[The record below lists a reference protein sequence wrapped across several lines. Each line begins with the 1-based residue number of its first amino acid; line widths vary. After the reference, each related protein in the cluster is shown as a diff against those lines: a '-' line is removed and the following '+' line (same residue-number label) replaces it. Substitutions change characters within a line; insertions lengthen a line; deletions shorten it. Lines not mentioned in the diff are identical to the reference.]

1 MKPPLQIDKDVF
13 RDWLLMY
20 FDAMRNM
27 ETEIMVYRGAI
38 EILKKQVGAPQDQEG
53 KYSEAEENPQSEDDV
68 GEELFECSA
77 DTQDRAPDSHG
88 ENGLVRGQKP
98 RMHFPEFIEKQAVPA
113 HGKQNPRSGQHI
125 AVGRPGDG

>member
-38 EILKKQVGAPQDQEG
+38 EILKKQVGAPQDQEIETLTEKIRKRSEIKEILDE
-53 KYSEAEENPQSEDDV
+53 KYGRYRRQALGCIEQGS
-68 GEELFECSA
+68 
-77 DTQDRAPDSHG
+77 QD
-88 ENGLVRGQKP
+88 
-98 RMHFPEFIEKQAVPA
+98 QALLQYLQEWKAKGPT
-113 HGKQNPRSGQHI
+113 N
-125 AVGRPGDG
+125 